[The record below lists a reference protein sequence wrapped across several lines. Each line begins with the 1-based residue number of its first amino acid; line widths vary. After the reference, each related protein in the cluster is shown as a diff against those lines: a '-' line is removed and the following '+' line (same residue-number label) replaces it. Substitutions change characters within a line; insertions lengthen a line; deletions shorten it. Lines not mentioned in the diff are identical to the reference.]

1 MKSRINSVVDELK
14 RLQKNGLE
22 HIFVSK
28 GSLLSLKQA
37 ASGIAQ
43 VVSEKEAESA
53 VAAIP
58 DRIRSATP
66 EEFDRVL
73 KEVPAAE
80 KRAPRTKVK
89 TFGKPPEVNLPQGGK
104 QLRWDALREIV
115 LNCPTCNENKREG
128 YQIVFGVGS
137 LDADIFFCGE
147 APGADEEEKGEPF
160 VGKAGQLLD
169 KMIIAMGLARKD
181 VYIGNIMN
189 WRPQLSTRVGN
200 RPPTSEEIG
209 FCLPYLKAQL
219 AIVKP
224 KVIVALGATAAKGLL
239 GSTSFRSL
247 REIKGEWRKFEETP
261 VLATYHPSYLLRNDS
276 KRDKRSAWEDLLK
289 VMERCGLP
297 VSDRQRGYFL

>member
-1 MKSRINSVVDELK
+1 MRSRIDSVIDELK
-14 RLQKNGLE
+14 RLRKSGQQ
-22 HIFVSK
+22 HIYVSNQ
-28 GSLLSLKQA
+28 SLRDLKLA
-37 ASGIAQ
+37 VGGVAQ
-43 VVSEKEAESA
+43 GVSEKEVESA

-58 DRIRSATP
+58 ERIRSATP

-73 KEVPAAE
+73 KEEPNLE
-80 KRAPRTKVK
+80 KQATRSEGSR
-89 TFGKPPEVNLPQGGK
+89 FEKPPEFQLPEGGK
-104 QLRWDALREIV
+104 QERWDALQKIV
-115 LNCPTCNENKREG
+115 LNCPTCLKNKRKG
-128 YQIVFGVGS
+128 YKIVFGVGN

-169 KMIIAMGLARKD
+169 KMIVAMGLSREN

-189 WRPQLSTRVGN
+189 WRPQLPTRVGN

-209 FCLPYLKAQL
+209 FCLPYLKAQVE
-219 AIVKP
+219 IVKP
-224 KVIVALGATAAKGLL
+224 KLIVALGATAAKGLL
-239 GSTSFRSL
+239 GSKSFRSL
-247 REIKGEWRKFEETP
+247 REVKGEWREFEKTP

-297 VSDRQRGYFL
+297 ISERQRGYFL